1 VRVYNSTGVL
11 KKVLLC
17 SPTYYE
23 LVPVNEVA
31 LKHIDAGDKVD
42 HEVVG
47 KEHAEMADA
56 LRSASV
62 EVLWENPHP
71 EHPAQVFTRD
81 FGTNTK
87 MGPLIGKFRYPQR
100 FGDEDFAIA
109 VFEREDIP
117 MVGRVTAGAFEGG
130 DCYYLDDE
138 TLVVGIGNRS
148 TPTGVEKARGIL
160 APHGINV
167 LGVEF
172 LAKWNHLDCIFGV
185 LAERLCLAVPEVLP
199 DSFKQMLRDRKF
211 EIIEMTG
218 DDSMKMY
225 PNVVTLGNGRVLSF
239 KQNVELNKKL
249 RSLGIEVLD
258 PSMSQSVKNGGG
270 PHCLTFEVEREPK

>member
-1 VRVYNSTGVL
+1 MRVYNSTGVL

-17 SPTYYE
+17 PPTYE

-31 LKHIDAGDKVD
+31 MRHIDAGDKVD

-56 LRSASV
+56 LRSAGV
-62 EVLWENPHP
+62 EILWENPHP

-81 FGTNTK
+81 FGTNTRV
-87 MGPLIGKFRYPQR
+87 GPLIGKFRYPQR
-100 FGDEDFAIA
+100 FGDEDFAIE
-109 VFEREDIP
+109 VFEREGIP
-117 MVGRVTAGAFEGG
+117 MAGRVTVGAFEGG

-138 TLVVGIGNRS
+138 TLV
-148 TPTGVEKARGIL
+148 AREIL

-167 LGVEF
+167 VGVEF

-185 LAERLCLAVPEVLP
+185 LAERLCLAVPEALP
-199 DSFKQMLRDRKF
+199 DSFKQMLHDRKF

-239 KQNVELNKKL
+239 KQNVELNKNSTKSSGAWEL
-249 RSLGIEVLD
+249 KSWT
-258 PSMSQSVKNGGG
+258 PA
-270 PHCLTFEVEREPK
+270 